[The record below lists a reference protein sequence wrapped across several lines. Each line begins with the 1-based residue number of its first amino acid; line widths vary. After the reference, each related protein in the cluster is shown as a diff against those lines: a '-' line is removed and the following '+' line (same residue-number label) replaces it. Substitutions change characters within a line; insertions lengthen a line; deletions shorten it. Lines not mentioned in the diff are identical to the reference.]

1 MTSFT
6 FTLIYIVSI
15 IYCLY
20 KLAKRSSDRSLGN
33 GIGDTPALDTL
44 MVIVLAP
51 FLATMDLLISFLN
64 LLKRNL

>member
-1 MTSFT
+1 MT

-20 KLAKRSSDRSLGN
+20 KLAKSAEGRSLGN

-44 MVIVLAP
+44 MVLVLAP
-51 FLATMDLLISFLN
+51 FLAMMDLLVSFFN
-64 LLKRNL
+64 FIKRNI